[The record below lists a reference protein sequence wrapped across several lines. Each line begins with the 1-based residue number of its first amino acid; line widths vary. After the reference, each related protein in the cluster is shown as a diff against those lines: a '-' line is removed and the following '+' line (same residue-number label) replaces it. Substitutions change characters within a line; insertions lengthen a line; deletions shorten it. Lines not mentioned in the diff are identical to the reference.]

1 MRGGRFFWETGWVCT
16 RKQRRRGAARCGAH
30 GGESFTWCGWTSC
43 MRVSALV
50 HSKCVGHSALSC
62 LHCCDRTPPAL
73 RCWAAPKTRAIR
85 GGPLPYKSPHGS
97 FPPFQ
102 SCHDNVTPEW
112 GGGGGRRTGGG
123 RGGRG
128 PFTAEP
134 SRPPRLPRPH
144 GRPQPEDPLIAAGLT
159 DDSECQLI
167 HLLTPFPLGEAKEE
181 VETKDFGAYVFCF
194 RGFCF
199 GGWEVVT
206 DPHTYW
212 VMAKLAGLLGPRQ
225 TAFDTGVGR
234 HVFGTDRL
242 R

>member
-1 MRGGRFFWETGWVCT
+1 M
-16 RKQRRRGAARCGAH
+16 
-30 GGESFTWCGWTSC
+30 
-43 MRVSALV
+43 
-50 HSKCVGHSALSC
+50 
-62 LHCCDRTPPAL
+62 
-73 RCWAAPKTRAIR
+73 
-85 GGPLPYKSPHGS
+85 
-97 FPPFQ
+97 
-102 SCHDNVTPEW
+102 
-112 GGGGGRRTGGG
+112 
-123 RGGRG
+123 
-128 PFTAEP
+128 
-134 SRPPRLPRPH
+134 
-144 GRPQPEDPLIAAGLT
+144 IAAGLT